1 MSTSTTSGS
10 DLHSIEETAI
20 DIPGGNDEVVD
31 ASSPSPEDKTTKKN
45 TIGIRKLSTFSKK
58 YDVNGDGVLDD
69 AEMAM
74 RVMDTSGRGY
84 LTNDKV
90 HVLVLEEMKTQKQL
104 FRTRRIAL
112 VLLALVV
119 ILAVANL
126 GTSFAAAH
134 LAKDTTTSS
143 SAELTDKNT
152 HEVLSTQ
159 TSAESIEFEPS
170 VVAPD
175 GGRRLCTADDDED
188 VECLTK
194 SFHTISA
201 TMCDAMIAHCVRGN
215 TVNLKRTWTNGD
227 VTSFNVC
234 PFKSGTISAHAG
246 KSKLKNSE
254 GEKFAFERI
263 IAGGACRVSGDAVT
277 QGVDEICAVN
287 ADCASSICEKDAA
300 RIAACKD
307 RCDMLRFAPSRLPM
321 CYDSC
326 DHATCQASS
335 T

>member
-1 MSTSTTSGS
+1 MSTSTSST
-10 DLHSIEETAI
+10 DLHSIEETVV
-20 DIPGGNDEVVD
+20 DIPGGNDELVD
-31 ASSPSPEDKTTKKN
+31 ESSSSPEVKTAKN

-74 RVMDTSGRGY
+74 RGMDTSGRGY

-90 HVLVLEEMKTQKQL
+90 HALMLEEMKMQKQL

-126 GTSFAAAH
+126 GTSFAAAS

-143 SAELTDKNT
+143 SAELADKTT
-152 HEVLSTQ
+152 HDVLSTQ
-159 TSAESIEFEPS
+159 TSVESIELEPA

-175 GGRRLCTADDDED
+175 GRRRLCASDDDD
-188 VECLTK
+188 VECLTE

-201 TMCDAMIAHCVRGN
+201 TMCDRMIGHCSRGN

-234 PFKSGTISAHAG
+234 PFKSGTISVRAG

-263 IAGGACRVSGDAVT
+263 IAGGACRVSGDALA
-277 QGVDEICAVN
+277 QELGEICEVN
-287 ADCASSICEKDAA
+287 ADCGAGAHCKKDPT

-335 T
+335 N

>member
-1 MSTSTTSGS
+1 MSTSTSGT
-10 DLHSIEETAI
+10 DLHSFDEIAFE
-20 DIPGGNDEVVD
+20 IPGGNNELVD
-31 ASSPSPEDKTTKKN
+31 ASSPKDKTKRTVV
-45 TIGIRKLSTFSKK
+45 TRKLSTFSKV
-58 YDVNGDGVLDD
+58 YDVDGDGVLDD

-74 RVMDTSGRGY
+74 RDMDKSRRGY
-84 LTNDKV
+84 LTNEKV
-90 HVLVLEEMKTQKQL
+90 YAMMREQMETQKQL
-104 FRTRRIAL
+104 FRVRRIAF

-119 ILAVANL
+119 ILAVSNL
-126 GTSFAAAH
+126 GTSFAAAS

-159 TSAESIEFEPS
+159 TAAESIEFERT
-170 VVAPD
+170 VIAPD
-175 GGRRLCTADDDED
+175 GRRRLCTADDED

-201 TMCDAMIAHCVRGN
+201 GMCDTMISHCSRGN
-215 TVNLKRTWTNGD
+215 TVNLKRTWKNGD
-227 VTSFNVC
+227 ETSFNVC
-234 PFKSGTISAHAG
+234 PFKSGTISRNAG
-246 KSKLKNSE
+246 KSTLKNSE
-254 GEKFAFERI
+254 GKKFIYEK
-263 IAGGACRVSGDAVT
+263 IAGGACRVSGDAVAQDVGDICT
-277 QGVDEICAVN
+277 VNVDC
-287 ADCASSICEKDAA
+287 SSANCKKDAT

-307 RCDMLRFAPSRLPM
+307 RCDMLRFGASRLPM